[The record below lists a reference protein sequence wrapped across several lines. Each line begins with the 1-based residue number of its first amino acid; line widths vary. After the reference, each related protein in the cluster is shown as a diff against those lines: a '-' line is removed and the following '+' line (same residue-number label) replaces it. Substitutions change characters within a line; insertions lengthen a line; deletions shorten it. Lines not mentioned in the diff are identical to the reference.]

1 MLILF
6 RRDNSHSMYINF
18 NETVILEQQIVLF
31 LPSHEGNGIERKVC
45 SVQKKKHTLKEEIDH
60 VIKRDF
66 FSWVLRIF

>member
-6 RRDNSHSMYINF
+6 RRDNSHSLSIHIYF

-45 SVQKKKHTLKEEIDH
+45 SVQKKSTH
-60 VIKRDF
+60 
-66 FSWVLRIF
+66 